1 MKGTQMKNAILYRI
15 NSLIAYATVYV
26 IFGYFVAE
34 RLLELQSKI
43 NDYFDYDW
51 NAAVDERKS
60 R

>member
-1 MKGTQMKNAILYRI
+1 MKNAILYRI